1 MFLPSRGVKSSS
13 RRALASIDLDQNGGY
28 QQCYQSQ
35 AAARDHWKQKGIV
48 MEQGQTA
55 RPTYGALYFLVR
67 YGDWIAAVFALAP
80 LAAGTLAWVNGLSI
94 AFLAAGITRIAPVL
108 PRDGVQDP
116 GWQGNRCVILIKSY
130 QIISFDLI

>member
-1 MFLPSRGVKSSS
+1 VKSSS

-35 AAARDHWKQKGIV
+35 AAARDRRQQKGIV

-67 YGDWIAAVFALAP
+67 YGDWVAAVFALAP
-80 LAAGTLAWVNGLSI
+80 LAAGALAWVNSFSI
-94 AFLAAGITRIAPVL
+94 AFLAAGIVAGAFAYLIMRSYVELVRVIVDMLL
-108 PRDGVQDP
+108 P
-116 GWQGNRCVILIKSY
+116 K
-130 QIISFDLI
+130 